1 MDYSEFLTK
10 VKELEFI
17 DDEETADQVVRSVLS
32 IFAGQMAEPEAR
44 KLTGELPRQLSY
56 EKLRDAY
63 RETPDIN
70 AEDYV
75 RELGDQYNLRDAESR
90 RVIKAVFEATKKSVD
105 RETLEELERKVPEDW
120 AFMLKS
126 A

>member
-1 MDYSEFLTK
+1 MDYSEFLAK
-10 VKELEFI
+10 VKGLEFI
-17 DDEETADQVVRSVLS
+17 DDEETADQVVKSVLS
-32 IFAGQMAEPEAR
+32 IFAGQMAELEAR
-44 KLTGELPRQLSY
+44 RLTEELPKQLSY
-56 EKLRDAY
+56 DKLRDAY

-75 RELGDQYNLRDAESR
+75 RELGDQFNLRDAESR
-90 RVIKAVFEATKKSVD
+90 RVIKAVFEATKESLGK
-105 RETLEELERKVPEDW
+105 ETLDELEKKVPEDW

>member
-1 MDYSEFLTK
+1 MDYSEFLAK

-32 IFAGQMAEPEAR
+32 IFAGRMAEAEAR
-44 KLTGELPRQLSY
+44 RLTEELPKQLSY
-56 EKLRDAY
+56 DKLRDAY

-75 RELGDQYNLRDAESR
+75 RELGDQFNLRDAESR
-90 RVIKAVFEATKKSVD
+90 RLIRAVFEATKESLGK
-105 RETLEELERKVPEDW
+105 ETLDELEKNVPEDW

>member
-1 MDYSEFLTK
+1 MDYREFLAK
-10 VKELEFI
+10 VRQLEFI
-17 DDEETADQVVRSVLS
+17 GDEETADQVVKSVLS
-32 IFAGQMAEPEAR
+32 IFAGQMEEPEAR
-44 KLTGELPRQLSY
+44 RLAGELPKQLSY
-56 EKLRDAY
+56 ERLRDDY

-75 RELGDQYNLRDAESR
+75 RELGDQFNLRDAESR
-90 RVIKAVFEATKKSVD
+90 RAIKAVFEATKESLA
-105 RETLEELERKVPEDW
+105 RETLDQLEKRVPEDW

>member
-1 MDYSEFLTK
+1 MDYSEFLAK

-17 DDEETADQVVRSVLS
+17 DDEETADQVVKSVLS
-32 IFAGQMAEPEAR
+32 IFAGQMAEAEAR
-44 KLTGELPRQLSY
+44 RLTDELPKQLSY
-56 EKLRDAY
+56 DKLSDAY

-75 RELGDQYNLRDAESR
+75 RELGDQLNLRDAESR
-90 RVIKAVFEATKKSVD
+90 RVIRAVLEATKESLGK
-105 RETLEELERKVPEDW
+105 ETLDELEKNVPEDW
-120 AFMLKS
+120 AFILKS

>member
-1 MDYSEFLTK
+1 MEYREFLAR
-10 VKELEFI
+10 VRDLEFI
-17 DDEETADQVVRSVLS
+17 EDEETADQVVKSVLS
-32 IFAGQMAEPEAR
+32 IFAGRMAEPEAR
-44 KLTGELPRQLSY
+44 KLTGELPKQLSY
-56 EKLRDAY
+56 EKLRGAY

-75 RELGDQYNLRDAESR
+75 RELGDQFNLRDAESR
-90 RVIKAVFEATKKSVD
+90 RAIRTVFEATKESLGK
-105 RETLEELERKVPEDW
+105 ETLDELEKNVPEDW